1 MTFPDCFYF
10 RLPFMENNSLDEVG
24 EYNETTSPEDVEGEE
39 VLNTVL
45 QTGKSKGKKK
55 KRKKKCIG

>member
-1 MTFPDCFYF
+1 
-10 RLPFMENNSLDEVG
+10 MENNSLDEVG
-24 EYNETTSPEDVEGEE
+24 KYNETTSPEDVEGEE

-55 KRKKKCIG
+55 EKEEVHRMKIH

>member
-24 EYNETTSPEDVEGEE
+24 EYNETTSPEDAEG
-39 VLNTVL
+39 
-45 QTGKSKGKKK
+45 
-55 KRKKKCIG
+55 

>member
-1 MTFPDCFYF
+1 MTFPDCIYF

-24 EYNETTSPEDVEGEE
+24 EYNEITSPEDLEGEE

-45 QTGKSKGKKK
+45 LKGKN
-55 KRKKKCIG
+55 